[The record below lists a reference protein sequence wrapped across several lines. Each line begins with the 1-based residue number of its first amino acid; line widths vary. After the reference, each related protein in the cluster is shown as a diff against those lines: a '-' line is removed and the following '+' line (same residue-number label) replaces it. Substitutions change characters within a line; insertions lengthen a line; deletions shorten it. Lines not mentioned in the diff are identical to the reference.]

1 MNLKFWINIFKKCVI
16 NLKFSVMLGEFGGLE
31 SKMKKEKKAIEQEIE
46 DLEKYFSESSMES
59 DNEDEEPP
67 AAAGQAISV

>member
-1 MNLKFWINIFKKCVI
+1 
-16 NLKFSVMLGEFGGLE
+16 MLGEFGGLE

-67 AAAGQAISV
+67 AAAGQTISV